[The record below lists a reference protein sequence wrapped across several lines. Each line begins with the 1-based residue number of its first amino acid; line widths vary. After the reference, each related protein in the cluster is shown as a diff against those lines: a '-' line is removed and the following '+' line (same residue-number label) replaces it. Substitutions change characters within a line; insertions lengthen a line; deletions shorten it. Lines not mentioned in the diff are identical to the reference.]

1 MIHGKYIGQGE
12 DLTAVKKI
20 RAEVFDGTEYD
31 LHEEFDDLSINV
43 IADTDESIADVRNK
57 TDIDDSSAENE
68 ELKDGRIYAACGRL
82 VLDIEND
89 RFYADN
95 ICVLKEYRGRHYA
108 EFVLRML
115 ADKANECMAEYLWT
129 DVSKS
134 AAKPFFEKMFFKEYE
149 GNLMRAKLED
159 FHGCCHKS

>member
-20 RAEVFDGTEYD
+20 RDEVFNETEYNF
-31 LHEEFDDLSINV
+31 HEELDELAINV
-43 IADTDESIADVRNK
+43 IVDTDECIDEFRNTTSQNESCEETEMTKAVR
-57 TDIDDSSAENE
+57 T
-68 ELKDGRIYAACGRL
+68 YAACGRL

-95 ICVLKEYRGRHYA
+95 ICVLKEYRRKHYG
-108 EFVLRML
+108 EFILRML
-115 ADKANECMAEYLWT
+115 ADKANECRAEYLWA
-129 DVSKS
+129 DISES
-134 AAKPFFEKMFFKEYE
+134 CAKPFFEKMFFKEYE

-159 FHGCCHKS
+159 FHGCCHK